1 MLTMTSVVS
10 FRSLQITRRK
20 ASLAWLPPLRLEGLT
35 VVAAVAAEECAA
47 DELDSA
53 LAQLLLLL
61 FIVVRWPC
69 TCAAKKTRESGS
81 LFFLAHVMTKK

>member
-20 ASLAWLPPLRLEGLT
+20 ASLAWLPPLRLEVLT

-47 DELDSA
+47 DELDCRSCATIVTIVYCCPMA
-53 LAQLLLLL
+53 LHL
-61 FIVVRWPC
+61 C
-69 TCAAKKTRESGS
+69 GREDERER
-81 LFFLAHVMTKK
+81 LAVFWHM